1 VRTVPRAMR
10 RRISRRADA
19 QRRELRF
26 VTLGIHSSHRV
37 FEPIG
42 LSRHLRSWRFPN
54 LEAGS
59 GSRRYL
65 QVVMRVGSPAVIFV
79 LLSSRRYFS

>member
-1 VRTVPRAMR
+1 MVTSFQLP
-10 RRISRRADA
+10 SSLD
-19 QRRELRF
+19 RRELRF